1 MLGGEVMVVIA
12 VLLGVASVAVVLWLR
27 TAPTNQATA
36 SCRCGRVKLEVTVVP
51 SSRLIAQPALF
62 CSCRDCVDFAR
73 YVAERSSDA
82 VSFIDIASDS
92 VSMVQFFRS
101 DVRMVAGAEA
111 IRVCKLE
118 CDTPLYRYY
127 AGCCNTPLGLNPPL
141 VSVPLI
147 SVYRRL
153 FAEADRKLFPE
164 PTVQLFAPSAKQG
177 SVPISGVVQRDGM
190 FDVPFLARFIGRLFV
205 GLALGKGKPDP
216 FRQGG
221 IDYGKIDHGK
231 TAVHIV
237 RGPADSHTD

>member
-1 MLGGEVMVVIA
+1 
-12 VLLGVASVAVVLWLR
+12 
-27 TAPTNQATA
+27 
-36 SCRCGRVKLEVTVVP
+36 
-51 SSRLIAQPALF
+51 
-62 CSCRDCVDFAR
+62 
-73 YVAERSSDA
+73 
-82 VSFIDIASDS
+82 
-92 VSMVQFFRS
+92 
-101 DVRMVAGAEA
+101 
-111 IRVCKLE
+111 
-118 CDTPLYRYY
+118 
-127 AGCCNTPLGLNPPL
+127 L

-205 GLALGKGKPDP
+205 GLAFGKGKPDP

-237 RGPADSHTD
+237 CGPVDSHTD